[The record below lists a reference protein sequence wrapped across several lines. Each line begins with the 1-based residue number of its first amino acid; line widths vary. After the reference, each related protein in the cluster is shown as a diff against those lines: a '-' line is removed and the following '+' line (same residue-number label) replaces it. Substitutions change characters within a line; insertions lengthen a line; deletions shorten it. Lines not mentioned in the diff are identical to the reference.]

1 MKWIAIQQ
9 LHAEA
14 AERLVVAAERVDP
27 QKWLV
32 PRAEGKW
39 TPAQVVEHLTR
50 VYDVLTNEIEGGP
63 GMKIRVKFWQRM
75 FLRVTVLGRI
85 LKGGWF
91 PEGATAPFETRPGSV
106 TSDQREAISG
116 FRARAAQF
124 AAAAA
129 NAQES
134 GRRVRVTHAYFG
146 AASIERAT
154 LLCTRHIEHHEKQLS
169 PGD

>member
-1 MKWIAIQQ
+1 MKWVTVQK
-9 LHAEA
+9 LHADA
-14 AERLVVAAERVDP
+14 AERLAVTAENVDP
-27 QKWLV
+27 GKWLV
-32 PRAEGKW
+32 PRAQGKW

-50 VYDVLTNEIEGGP
+50 VYDVLTNEIDGGP

-91 PEGATAPFETRPGSV
+91 PEGAPAPMETRPG
-106 TSDQREAISG
+106 TGIPDQRTAIAE

-129 NAQES
+129 NARES
-134 GRRVRVTHAYFG
+134 GRRVRLTHAYFG

-154 LLCTRHIEHHEKQLS
+154 LLCARHIEHHEKQLMT
-169 PGD
+169 